1 MIGFRVSRSLS
12 VGLFGLFV
20 MVACAGGNQGSPPPG
35 QDASTAPPN
44 MVNGEPDATGTPQ
57 PDTGATDE
65 NTGVNMGGGSD
76 TSTSPETSISA
87 DGPSD
92 AVTVPSGDAVST
104 APSGPCTAEICD
116 GFETVAAGGK
126 PDPALWTGGTAVVDT
141 MHPALGTK
149 QSLHF
154 PPSTGGTNFITLVKP
169 IPGGGKVFYGRVLI
183 WFDRQPIEHPNPL
196 YHWTMIQPEG
206 GGYQLRIGGHIETD
220 GANWIRLN
228 PGNGGGETGLSDL
241 TAIFESQKWYCLEFF
256 YDTPN
261 NEARMWLNGR
271 ERPVLHWKDSVAG
284 FVFPPAGMNVFRIG
298 FTEYMGTR
306 TPFEVWLDEIAL
318 GTQRIGC
325 GNFPTLPEA
334 SNTSTLKP
342 PPAGQGNGVTACGG
356 CASGQKCCT
365 MQMGGFH
372 QHCAPS
378 ANVCLATSCQISCDG
393 PEDCPGQQ
401 CCIEPVSQTS
411 GCQASCDSGTF
422 VRMCH
427 APADCAAGQMC
438 CPTKFTPQAGVTYSY
453 CSAGPC

>member
-1 MIGFRVSRSLS
+1 MFRSRLCQCLWF
-12 VGLFGLFV
+12 GLFGLV
-20 MVACAGGNQGSPPPG
+20 VVAACSGGNQGSPQPG
-35 QDASTAPPN
+35 QDSGNAPPDTGTGN
-44 MVNGEPDATGTPQ
+44 ELPDATTTAQ
-57 PDTGATDE
+57 PDTGATDDS
-65 NTGVNMGGGSD
+65 TGVDVGAGGSD
-76 TSTSPETSISA
+76 TSTSTGGQS
-87 DGPSD
+87 
-92 AVTVPSGDAVST
+92 DAVST
-104 APSGPCTAEICD
+104 APSGPCTAEICE

-220 GANWIRLN
+220 GADWIRLN
-228 PGNGGGETGLSDL
+228 PGAGGGETGLSDL
-241 TAIFESQKWYCLEFF
+241 TAIIESQKWYCMEFF

-261 NEARMWLNGR
+261 NEARIWINGR
-271 ERPVLHWKDSVAG
+271 ERPVLHWKNSVAG
-284 FVFPPAGMNVFRIG
+284 FVFPAVGMNVFRIG

-318 GTQRIGC
+318 GTKRIGC
-325 GNFPTLPEA
+325 GNFPALPDA
-334 SNTSTLKP
+334 SDPSTLKP

-356 CASGQKCCT
+356 CAAGQKCCS

-372 QHCAPS
+372 PRCAPS

-401 CCIEPVSQTS
+401 CCIEPVSQIS

-422 VRMCH
+422 VRLCH
-427 APADCAAGQMC
+427 APGDCAAGQMC
-438 CPTKFTPQAGVTYSY
+438 CPTKFTAQALDTYSY
-453 CSAGPC
+453 CSAGPCP